1 MKSTR
6 RNLLTLLTLVS
17 LLNVSM
23 SLPAQAVVI
32 EKFKNCDA
40 VHKKYPHG
48 IAKVGYKNKGGSVK
62 GKPFVNNKLYAAQP
76 KTLDRDKDG
85 VACEA

>member
-1 MKSTR
+1 VRTFSR
-6 RNLLTLLTLVS
+6 SAFTLVVAVLVS
-17 LLNVSM
+17 LVTIQG
-23 SLPAQAVVI
+23 AEAVKL

-48 IAKVGYKNKGGSVK
+48 IAKIGYKNKGGAVK
-62 GKPFVNNKLYAAQP
+62 GKPFVNTKLYAFQSKA
-76 KTLDRDKDG
+76 LDRDKDG